1 MITGFNT
8 DVDYDGTVYHVQT
21 EDKGLE
27 NPVVE
32 SLVYTG
38 GEIVTSRSKSYQ
50 DLVSKST
57 WSEEAVLQ
65 RMEQQHQQLIREVR
79 NGEFDPDGP
88 KPFGYQ
94 LVSNRSLD
102 EVVLDYLSSEIGLE
116 RIRIQ
121 VLEPPVLTE
130 GAHPELR
137 LTVIAEESER
147 PVSGARV
154 RVRLISSLERPRV
167 LFEGNTGEDGLAEA
181 RFEIPELGGTPSA
194 VVCQAEAGV
203 ANAEVK
209 LLVRVPG
216 A

>member
-21 EDKGLE
+21 EDKGLG

-38 GEIVTSRSKSYQ
+38 GEIVTSRQASYRE
-50 DLVSKST
+50 LVDEGR
-57 WSEEAVLQ
+57 WSEAAVLQ
-65 RMEQQHQQLIREVR
+65 RMETQHQQLIREIR
-79 NGEFDPDGP
+79 NGEFDPEGP

-102 EVVLDYLSSEIGLE
+102 EVVHDYLSSEIGLE
-116 RIRIQ
+116 SIRIEVQ
-121 VLEPPVLTE
+121 EPPVLTE
-130 GAHPELR
+130 GASPFLR
-137 LTVIAEESER
+137 MAVIAEESER
-147 PVSGARV
+147 PVSGAHV
-154 RVRLISSLERPRV
+154 RVRLISSLERPRL
-167 LFEGNTGEDGLAEA
+167 LFEGTTGGDGLAEA
-181 RFEIPELGGTPSA
+181 QFEIPELGGSPSA

-209 LLVRVPG
+209 LLVRTPQ